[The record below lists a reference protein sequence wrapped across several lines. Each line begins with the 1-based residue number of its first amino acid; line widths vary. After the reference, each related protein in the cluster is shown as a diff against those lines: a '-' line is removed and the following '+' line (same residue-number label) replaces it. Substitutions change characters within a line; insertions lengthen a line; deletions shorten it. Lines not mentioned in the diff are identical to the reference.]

1 LKVYINGERAARAAR
16 YIVSVSPGGHLKD
29 TEMPCEWMTEANEPK
44 TFPIEF
50 VYGVAE
56 IPDNLGKYMV
66 KYGFA
71 QRSRLIIPE
80 GVKVS

>member
-1 LKVYINGERAARAAR
+1 
-16 YIVSVSPGGHLKD
+16 
-29 TEMPCEWMTEANEPK
+29 
-44 TFPIEF
+44 
-50 VYGVAE
+50 VAE

-80 GVKVS
+80 GVRVA